1 MLSLTQTKSRC
12 FNIKNMSK
20 DKILELDQ
28 KLSSQRQEWSST
40 IKSLAA
46 GLKKLDG
53 MEETIAN
60 VLSSRQTLVDQIA
73 YINVKIKQQK
83 TKISGRYREAYIRY
97 FEYDYKL
104 GEKQKERF
112 IENDLADDN
121 MILSHLENQLEFLRD
136 SVKTLDNMGFA
147 IRNRLAL
154 KDL

>member
-1 MLSLTQTKSRC
+1 
-12 FNIKNMSK
+12 MSNE
-20 DKILELDQ
+20 KILALDQ
-28 KLSSQRQEWSST
+28 KLSAQRQEWSTT
-40 IKSLAA
+40 IKDLAQ
-46 GLKKLDG
+46 GLRNLNG

-83 TKISGRYREAYIRY
+83 KTIAARYREAYIRY
-97 FEYDYKL
+97 YNYDYKL
-104 GEKQKERF
+104 GEKQKEKF
-112 IENDLADDN
+112 LENDLADDN
-121 MILSHLENQLEFLRD
+121 MILSHLENQLDWLKD